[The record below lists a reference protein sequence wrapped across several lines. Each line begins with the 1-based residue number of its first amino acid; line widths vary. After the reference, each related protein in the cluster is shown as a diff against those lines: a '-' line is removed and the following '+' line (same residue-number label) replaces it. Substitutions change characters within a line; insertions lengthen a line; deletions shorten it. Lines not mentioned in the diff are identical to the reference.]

1 MTRNLALLIC
11 PDCAQSGEERQI
23 IAIILINN
31 NLTYANEANG
41 NPKGRDHGEN
51 FNVITRARGKE
62 RWNVRLCDGLIGRR
76 SIRKNRQMNNNLRTQ
91 EENI

>member
-1 MTRNLALLIC
+1 MHKAGKKC
-11 PDCAQSGEERQI
+11 QI

-41 NPKGRDHGEN
+41 DSKGRDHGEN

-62 RWNVRLCDGLIGRR
+62 RWNVRLCDGLTSR
-76 SIRKNRQMNNNLRTQ
+76 SIRKNRRMNNNWRTQ
-91 EENI
+91 EEYIEERVL